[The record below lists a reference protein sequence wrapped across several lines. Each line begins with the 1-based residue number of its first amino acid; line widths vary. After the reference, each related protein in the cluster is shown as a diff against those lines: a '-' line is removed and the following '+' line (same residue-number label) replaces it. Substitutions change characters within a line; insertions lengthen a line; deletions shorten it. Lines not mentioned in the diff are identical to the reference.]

1 MRTMTLSLLL
11 TVAPS
16 LAAAQSSAAE
26 PKPTQ
31 DFSAQGRVQAEATLQ
46 AARDQGLPEQP
57 LLAVMLEGHTKGAA
71 EAQILAA
78 ERQALAR
85 LEAAQSAMV
94 AAGRVDPSDAEVSL
108 GASLMAQGVTGAQLS
123 ALVARTPND
132 ASLVASFDALAALT
146 ARGVPVESA
155 LVQVGA
161 NGGMGVEQG
170 PGNIGTTASAGSSVN
185 AGGAGSAGTLSTA
198 GSTTTAVSAGL
209 VGK

>member
-26 PKPTQ
+26 PNPTQ
-31 DFSAQGRVQAEATLQ
+31 GFSTQGRVQAEATLQ

-57 LLAVMLEGHTKGAA
+57 LLAVMIEGHAKGAA

-78 ERQALAR
+78 EQQALAR
-85 LEAAQSAMV
+85 LEAAQNAMV
-94 AAGRVDPSDAEVSL
+94 AAGRADPSDAEVSL
-108 GASLMAQGVTGAQLS
+108 GASLMAQGVTGAQLGT
-123 ALVARTPND
+123 LVERTPSD
-132 ASLVASFDALAALT
+132 ASLVASLDALAALT

-155 LVQVGA
+155 LVQVGT

-185 AGGAGSAGTLSTA
+185 ASAAGPAG
-198 GSTTTAVSAGL
+198 TTAVSAGL